1 MKNKLSKLI
10 DVKSIITLLFGL
22 VFAYLAVVGK
32 VSEDSFMTVFVMI
45 MTYYF
50 AKGKTV
56 KESEP
61 EDASDTR
68 ASATATTSCPYL
80 TEASD
85 NEVSE

>member
-1 MKNKLSKLI
+1 MKNKLTKLI

-22 VFAYLAVVGK
+22 VFSYLAVIGK
-32 VSEDSFMTVFVMI
+32 ISEDSFMTVFVMI

-61 EDASDTR
+61 ESTEE
-68 ASATATTSCPYL
+68 TVCPYI
-80 TEASD
+80 TEAMSD
-85 NEVSE
+85 EISE

>member
-1 MKNKLSKLI
+1 MKNKLAKLI

-22 VFAYLAVVGK
+22 VFAYLAVIGK

-61 EDASDTR
+61 ESTEE
-68 ASATATTSCPYL
+68 TVCPYL

>member
-1 MKNKLSKLI
+1 MKNKLTKLI

-22 VFAYLAVVGK
+22 VFSYLAVIGK
-32 VSEDSFMTVFVMI
+32 ISEDSFMTVFVMI

-61 EDASDTR
+61 ESTEE
-68 ASATATTSCPYL
+68 TVCPYI
-80 TEASD
+80 TETMN
-85 NEVSE
+85 NEINE

>member
-1 MKNKLSKLI
+1 MKNKLTKLI

-22 VFAYLAVVGK
+22 VFSYLAVIGK
-32 VSEDSFMTVFVMI
+32 ISEDSFMTVFVMI

-61 EDASDTR
+61 E
-68 ASATATTSCPYL
+68 SAEETVCPYI
-80 TEASD
+80 TEVKSD
-85 NEVSE
+85 EISE

>member
-1 MKNKLSKLI
+1 MKNKLAKLI

-61 EDASDTR
+61 ESTEK
-68 ASATATTSCPYL
+68 TVCPYI